1 MKNNTLRLLLWAPQ
15 TGSFLKSNQSAKMK
29 LVAACLISSILFGC
43 SKLESFKTLGA
54 GKTEAVVKTKKVLI
68 IGLDGT
74 LWTALTQQN
83 APHIKALMDSS
94 WVSTNAQ
101 AEPPTWSAGGW
112 SGILTG
118 TSISKHKA
126 TDNSFT
132 GNDIANNPSFFRE
145 IKTALPN
152 LRTGAIV
159 AWSPITTYIVNANDV
174 AFRTAYGDSD
184 YVLRD
189 SKVAT
194 AVINELSNN
203 NPDVLFCHFD
213 NIDHNGHG
221 SGFST
226 SNVNYTNA
234 IAAADV
240 HVGNILTALK
250 NRATYSSED
259 WLIVMVTDH
268 GGTGTGHGGA
278 SYLERNPF
286 IILNNSAITPAVVNT
301 LPGVS
306 GSHSE
311 NVVGFG
317 NGAYGK
323 LPALSNVDFATG
335 NFTIEYRVRKNNTLS
350 TNYPPVISNKN
361 WVSGINVG
369 FEMHDQMGKLRFNI
383 SNGTTRKDFDPGIDL
398 TDQNWHYIT
407 LVINRT
413 TNRAMVYEAGLMKL
427 NGDIS
432 AVTGSIQDPALN
444 LNIGQDGRGLYGPNL
459 FNGNITHLRI
469 FNTALSPAT
478 IAKQYQNSNLTSTN
492 HPDYASL
499 KYYAKGND
507 GSGSVYTGIIGGN
520 VNLIGSGT
528 SAPSWSSASAGN
540 YVSGNPP
547 FIYGV
552 APTVLKFLN
561 VPIPARY
568 DAASLVNF

>member
-1 MKNNTLRLLLWAPQ
+1 MATIY
-15 TGSFLKSNQSAKMK
+15 
-29 LVAACLISSILFGC
+29 LVAICLISFLAFSC
-43 SKLESFKTLGA
+43 NKLETVITPGQVRPR
-54 GKTEAVVKTKKVLI
+54 AVLKSKKVLI

-74 LWTALTQQN
+74 LWTALSQQY
-83 APHIKALMDSS
+83 APNIKALMDSS

-126 TDNSFT
+126 NDNSFT

-145 IKTALPN
+145 IKTEMPN

-159 AWSPITTYIVNANDV
+159 AWSPITNFIINANDV
-174 AFRTAYGDSD
+174 AFSAAYSDSD
-184 YVLRD
+184 YILRD
-189 SKVAT
+189 NKVAA

-221 SGFST
+221 TGFST

-234 IAAADV
+234 ITAADT

-250 NRATYSSED
+250 NRPTYSTED
-259 WLIVMVTDH
+259 WLIIVVSDH

-278 SYLERNPF
+278 SALERNPF
-286 IILNNSAITPAVVNT
+286 IVLNNKSITPALINT

-311 NVVGFG
+311 NVV
-317 NGAYGK
+317 AYGSGTYGRFPS
-323 LPALSNVDFATG
+323 LADVNFATG
-335 NFTIEYRVRKNNTLS
+335 NFTIEYRVRKNNTLK

-361 WVSGINVG
+361 WVSGLNIG
-369 FEMHDQMGKLRFNI
+369 FMMHDQSGALRFNI
-383 SNGTTRKDFDPGIDL
+383 SNGQTRKDYDPGINL
-398 TDQNWHYIT
+398 TDQSWHYIT

-427 NGDIS
+427 NADIS
-432 AVTGSIQDPALN
+432 AVTGSIQDQSLS
-444 LNIGQDGRGLYGPNL
+444 LNIGQDGRGIYGPNL
-459 FNGNITHLRI
+459 FNGNISHVRI
-469 FNTALSPAT
+469 FNKALSPAT
-478 IAKQYQNSNLTSTN
+478 IAKQYQSDNLTPTS
-492 HPDYASL
+492 HPDYGAL

-507 GSGSVYTGIIGGN
+507 GAGSVYTGLIGGN
-520 VNLIGSGT
+520 LNLIGSGT
-528 SAPSWSSASAGN
+528 STPTWSNTSAGD

-552 APTVLKFLN
+552 APTVLNFLN
-561 VPIPARY
+561 IQIPSRY
-568 DAASLVNF
+568 DSASLVSF